1 MQAPSIIE
9 QCWTEFHN
17 KQLRFAS
24 VIVTTSVCGMPLEK
38 ARELTKEQLLDIVP
52 NAMLE
57 WDVVGM
63 REKEA
68 DCICSVHS
76 PQQHV
81 FVNKIN
87 GNVLALGVECIKKYG
102 TESHKRYLSILAGKK
117 YTGDKLA
124 CCFCGAHRV
133 TAHSASAIPLC
144 KACRDGGRDAP
155 SNEYLVVLGKACKTC
170 KTGKVVPGSLI
181 SSCRTC
187 TTSKCDLCSSLFRPQ
202 ASDERYCP
210 YCVTILK
217 DWRIC
222 SICHKATIQR
232 TEEPWKT
239 KCAVCYR
246 ATKDVAILPV
256 TGGRTCEV
264 CKKDNIP
271 LNAETYKTK
280 CSACFR
286 RAKVEAQGQA
296 GVEARQVAIAPR
308 LCPYCKKAELEERQT
323 ICTPCFRYKSNSA
336 PGMTLRFCTKCSSML
351 PTGTPA
357 NRELCGDCRTPR

>member
-202 ASDERYCP
+202 ASDERHCP

-296 GVEARQVAIAPR
+296 GMEARQVAIAPR